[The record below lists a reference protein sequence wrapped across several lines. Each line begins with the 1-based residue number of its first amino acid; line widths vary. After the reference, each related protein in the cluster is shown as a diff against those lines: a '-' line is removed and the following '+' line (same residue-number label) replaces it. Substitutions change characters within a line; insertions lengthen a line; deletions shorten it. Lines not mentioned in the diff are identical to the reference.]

1 VRTHR
6 SFAAWRLAL
15 WHIGARPGSR
25 LALLLLLHIR
35 VQKQRKASQRLCR
48 RQPAHNLKGTGGV
61 LEEAESLSRYLCL
74 SLLLK
79 MSGCIFHDPSR
90 VNHTRLNQK
99 LVRGKNLLIPDKISS
114 RDMAVSIIEA
124 AEAIDANELDSART
138 ASNLSQTST
147 TAWTN
152 TCKEE

>member
-1 VRTHR
+1 MRTHR

-15 WHIGARPGSR
+15 WRGHGQGHST
-25 LALLLLLHIR
+25 LLPLHTR

-61 LEEAESLSRYLCL
+61 LEEAESPSRYLCL

-124 AEAIDANELDSART
+124 AGGGTKTLIICLAE
-138 ASNLSQTST
+138 
-147 TAWTN
+147 
-152 TCKEE
+152 